1 MPEIMQEKTLKMEE
15 GTVFHAAL
23 SFRNVGADLGDKSLL
38 QRVAERIVAHFRLA
52 VVYVHWHYYAPI
64 GITGV
69 YILQQ
74 SSLTLHTWPEFKKLV
89 IDVTTCGSEVD
100 LELILPELKAA
111 LSTDTVV
118 LSAEIL

>member
-1 MPEIMQEKTLKMEE
+1 MYMEKNVKMED

-23 SFRNVGADLGDKSLL
+23 SFRNVEADLGDKKLL
-38 QRVAERIVAHFRLA
+38 QKVAERIVEHFRLD
-52 VVYVHWHYYAPI
+52 VVDVHWHYYAPI

-69 YILQQ
+69 YVLQQ

-100 LELILPELKAA
+100 LEIILPELKAA
-111 LSTDTVV
+111 LSTDTVQ

>member
-1 MPEIMQEKTLKMEE
+1 MKLGKDVQMED

-23 SFRNVGADLGDKSLL
+23 SFRNVGADLGDKKLL
-38 QRVAERIVAHFRLA
+38 QKVAERIVEHFRLD
-52 VVYVHWHYYAPI
+52 VVDVHWHYYSPI

-69 YILQQ
+69 YVLQQ
-74 SSLTLHTWPEFKKLV
+74 SSLTLHTWPEFNKLV

-100 LELILPELKAA
+100 LKIILPELKAA
-111 LSTDTVV
+111 LSTDTVQ

>member
-1 MPEIMQEKTLKMEE
+1 MKIEE

-23 SFRNVGADLGDKSLL
+23 SCRNVKADLGDKKLL
-38 QRVAERIVAHFRLA
+38 QKVAERIVEHFHLD
-52 VVYVHWHYYAPI
+52 VVDVHWHYYAPI

-69 YILQQ
+69 YVLQQ

-89 IDVTTCGSEVD
+89 IDVTTCGSYED
-100 LELILPELKAA
+100 MLIIVTELKAA
-111 LSTDTVV
+111 LSTDTVR